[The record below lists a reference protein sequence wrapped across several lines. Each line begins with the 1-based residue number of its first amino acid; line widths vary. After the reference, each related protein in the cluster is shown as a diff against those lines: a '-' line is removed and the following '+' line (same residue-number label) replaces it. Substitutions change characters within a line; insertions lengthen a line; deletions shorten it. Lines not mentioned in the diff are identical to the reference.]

1 MQLTAIICRCEQIT
15 EGEIRKVL
23 RENPKANS
31 VDGVKSRTR
40 AGMGRC
46 QGGFCQPRIV
56 EIIAEELGIEIEQ
69 VLKKNKGS
77 EIIVGKT
84 K

>member
-1 MQLTAIICRCEQIT
+1 
-15 EGEIRKVL
+15 
-23 RENPKANS
+23 
-31 VDGVKSRTR
+31 
-40 AGMGRC
+40 MGRC

-56 EIIAEELGIEIEQ
+56 EIIAEELGIEVER

>member
-1 MQLTAIICRCEQIT
+1 M
-15 EGEIRKVL
+15 
-23 RENPKANS
+23 ENPKANS
-31 VDGVKSRTR
+31 VDGVKARTR
-40 AGMGRC
+40 SGMGRC